1 MQQNTF
7 IPPRVHS
14 YLFLPLQ
21 LTLSLLYT
29 HTQLASSPALV
40 SSHPRVR
47 SRYSRRPARAKNLP
61 ARIPSRA
68 RSLLDSLSCSGKYAG
83 RDVPECV
90 QHAAR
95 VAPRNRLNYRLFFAT
110 ALSRKSCSS
119 SRMRAATVV
128 RSSVYDRSG
137 KRDTLAA
144 VQ

>member
-7 IPPRVHS
+7 IPSRVHS

-47 SRYSRRPARAKNLP
+47 SRYSRRLARAKNLP

-68 RSLLDSLSCSGKYAG
+68 RSLLDSLSLLFGEIRGERRARMRTARCACSTEESIELPAFF
-83 RDVPECV
+83 
-90 QHAAR
+90 
-95 VAPRNRLNYRLFFAT
+95 RNRAVAKKLQQQSHACGNCSAQLRL
-110 ALSRKSCSS
+110 
-119 SRMRAATVV
+119 
-128 RSSVYDRSG
+128 
-137 KRDTLAA
+137 
-144 VQ
+144 